1 MAASSEARE
10 LDLVGKV
17 EMRIA
22 LAKDDKLESMLK
34 TYLPPLLL
42 KLASDHIAVRNRV
55 RNTWKAPRDEI
66 LIAIR
71 LSLPV
76 SISKCA

>member
-1 MAASSEARE
+1 MAASTEARE

-34 TYLPPLLL
+34 IYLPPLLL
-42 KLASDHIAVRNRV
+42 KLASDHLAVRNKVIPSFLCRIF
-55 RNTWKAPRDEI
+55 T
-66 LIAIR
+66 
-71 LSLPV
+71 
-76 SISKCA
+76 